1 MQLSRSVTYALQA
14 LLQLA
19 ESGQGVLVNRWT
31 LAANG
36 QMPERFLREILHD
49 LVQCGILSSS
59 RGGGGGFTLA
69 RRPEDITLLSVIE
82 AVDGPLPVGLPAGNS
97 LAELPRDWLG
107 TNLEQVA
114 EGTRAGLAGITLKR
128 LLAAGLGS
136 VAEKANPPP
145 LPASI
150 STTTEG
156 EHSRRSHQAID
167 AEKVPTATL
176 QPTGEP
182 PQGQQ
187 TGQESTDHP

>member
-1 MQLSRSVTYALQA
+1 M
-14 LLQLA
+14 
-19 ESGQGVLVNRWT
+19 
-31 LAANG
+31 
-36 QMPERFLREILHD
+36 
-49 LVQCGILSSS
+49 
-59 RGGGGGFTLA
+59 
-69 RRPEDITLLSVIE
+69 IE

-97 LAELPRDWLG
+97 LAG
-107 TNLEQVA
+107 TAPQLVGANLEQVA
-114 EGTRAGLAGITLKR
+114 ENTRAGLAGITLKR

-150 STTTEG
+150 SMTTEG
-156 EHSRRSHQAID
+156 EHGRRSHQAID
-167 AEKVPTATL
+167 AEKIPTATL